1 MNFVCSLEKAH
12 MWGRLLLKHV
22 AVAKNRSH
30 HLCLS
35 SLSSVHD
42 PAILVGAVSR
52 AVDRAMETVR
62 RVTEPSVTSLFASM
76 EYGPANE
83 SRKVADAWLDK
94 HQRHFGL
101 FINNEWVHPD
111 GGRKTYETRSPGSGE
126 VLAATT
132 QGTAEDVEV
141 AVAAAR
147 AAHAGWAGLSG
158 HERAKHLYSL
168 ARHVQKHSRLVAV
181 VEALDNGKSIRET
194 RDADTAVVVRHLY
207 HHAGWAELV
216 GEQLPGWSSVG
227 VIGAI
232 VPWNFPLM
240 LLIWKVAHI
249 LMLELIT
256 MPNAH
261 SPCS

>member
-1 MNFVCSLEKAH
+1 MSIVQSSHTCEVGSPPK
-12 MWGRLLLKHV
+12 RV

-30 HLCLS
+30 HPLFVS

-42 PAILVGAVSR
+42 PVGAVGAAS
-52 AVDRAMETVR
+52 VDRRAMETVR
-62 RVTEPSVTSLFASM
+62 RVTEPSVTSLFTSM

-111 GGRKTYETRSPGSGE
+111 SGGRKTYETKSPGSGE

-147 AAHAGWAGLSG
+147 AAHAG
-158 HERAKHLYSL
+158 
-168 ARHVQKHSRLVAV
+168 
-181 VEALDNGKSIRET
+181 
-194 RDADTAVVVRHLY
+194 RDHDKM
-207 HHAGWAELV
+207 
-216 GEQLPGWSSVG
+216 Q
-227 VIGAI
+227 
-232 VPWNFPLM
+232 
-240 LLIWKVAHI
+240 
-249 LMLELIT
+249 
-256 MPNAH
+256 
-261 SPCS
+261 